1 MLKISH
7 VLEYLKKSFTNFCD
21 SLNSNDLM
29 LLLIIARQ
37 LFFYHPQPF
46 MVYKAWIKSTIGELN
61 YQLKNQ
67 EKFSNI
73 LEILQNLIMYES
85 DREILENHCE
95 TAISS
100 PRGCNHLVLEYK
112 QMLKTKIASER
123 QPDEFMDLT

>member
-1 MLKISH
+1 
-7 VLEYLKKSFTNFCD
+7 
-21 SLNSNDLM
+21 M
-29 LLLIIARQ
+29 LLLIVARQ

-46 MVYKAWIKSTIGELN
+46 TMYKSWIKSNIGELN

-67 EKFSNI
+67 EKFSKI
-73 LEILQNLIMYES
+73 LEILQNIVTYES

-112 QMLKTKIASER
+112 QMLKTKIAADR
-123 QPDEFMDLT
+123 PADDFMDLT